1 MKTGEKSVVVNAPVA
16 EVYEQWLRFEDVPR
30 FIKSR
35 GEVKRIDNR
44 HFSFNI
50 RRDGD
55 EQRGLIEVVR
65 QIPERRIA
73 WRVVSDNVGL
83 GVVTFEPRS
92 ENVTEVTLKLRSVF
106 EPSISAESAE
116 QYLIN
121 FKELIETSQRNI

>member
-1 MKTGEKSVVVNAPVA
+1 
-16 EVYEQWLRFEDVPR
+16 VPR
-30 FIKSR
+30 FIKSL
-35 GEVKRIDNR
+35 GEVKRIDDR

-50 RRDGD
+50 RRYGN

-92 ENVTEVTLKLRSVF
+92 EKVTEVFLKLRSVF
-106 EPSISAESAE
+106 EPSISSESAE
-116 QYLIN
+116 QYLID
-121 FKELIETSQRNI
+121 FKSLIEAQRKNR